1 MNWPNPIKQSQNLI
15 MPDYYFSLPPYDQI
29 QANSPTQSEA
39 ILASNAIALSGGPG
53 TGKST
58 VSIWRHLLNH
68 SRETPI
74 NSQLITF
81 TTSLAHY
88 LKGCCRNNNQEASE
102 KVDSSLNWKTNNR
115 GQRAEIIHDEA
126 QDLPIA
132 YNQWLK
138 GFSDKISY
146 GADNQQLIRGN
157 ARNPDGSYNL
167 NYCSPEENLIQEFQG
182 NSLHHLA
189 KNYRNS
195 KRILQFA
202 RKLLTDAVISPELIE
217 RCTTIGEYP
226 RLIIKRN
233 NQQLNQTVL
242 QIVNQFAVNDAINIA
257 ILVPFANVNGIA
269 GETGTA
275 RYYFNLLREN
285 NIDCSIYTNELH
297 GNLEIKNIHITTF
310 KSAKGLEF
318 DVVILPEFHLLNNTF
333 RVVDWRDWYVGI
345 TRTKSNLFMISN
357 PAFNNLAS
365 DGTQKIIDKVI
376 L

>member
-1 MNWPNPIKQSQNLI
+1 
-15 MPDYYFSLPPYDQI
+15 MPEYYFNLHPFDQLNNPS
-29 QANSPTQSEA
+29 QEQA
-39 ILASNAIALSGGPG
+39 ILDPNAISLSGGPG
-53 TGKST
+53 TGKSI
-58 VSIWRHLLNH
+58 VSIWRHILNH
-68 SRETPI
+68 AREIPI

-81 TTSLAHY
+81 TTSLAFY
-88 LKGCCRNNNQEASE
+88 LKGCCRNNNLRATAKVAS
-102 KVDSSLNWKTNNR
+102 SQSGWNRNNLD
-115 GQRAEIIHDEA
+115 EIIHDEA
-126 QDLPIA
+126 QDLPIRF
-132 YNQWLK
+132 NQLLK
-138 GFSDKISY
+138 DICGKISY

-157 ARNPDGSYNL
+157 ARNADGSYNL
-167 NYCSPEENLIQEFQG
+167 NYCSPEEKLIEEFPN
-182 NSLHHLA
+182 NSLHTLA

-202 RKLLTDAVISPELIE
+202 RRILTQAHIPQELIE
-217 RCTTIGEYP
+217 RCTTVGEYP
-226 RLIIKRN
+226 RLIIKNN

-257 ILVPFANVNGIA
+257 VLVPFENVNGIA

-275 RYYFNLLREN
+275 RYYFNLLRDN

-318 DVVILPEFHLLNNTF
+318 DVVILPEFHLLNNNF

-345 TRTKSNLFMISN
+345 TRTRSNLFMISN